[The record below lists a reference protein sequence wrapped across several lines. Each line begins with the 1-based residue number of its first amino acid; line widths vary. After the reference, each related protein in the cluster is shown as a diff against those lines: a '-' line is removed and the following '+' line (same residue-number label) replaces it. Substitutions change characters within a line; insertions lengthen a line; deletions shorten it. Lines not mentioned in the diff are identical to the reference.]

1 MNTNDVT
8 LGRFGHHPDPATD
21 FEVEVQD
28 IEAEVYNASVGFQ
41 PLPREVLLTRID
53 RALDFRVGGVP
64 SCVEAKGV
72 LREIAASFHP

>member
-1 MNTNDVT
+1 MTEET

-28 IEAEVYNASVGFQ
+28 LEAEVYNFNAGFQ
-41 PLPREVLLTRID
+41 PLPRPELARRIG

-64 SCVEAKGV
+64 SCVTAKAA
-72 LREIAASFHP
+72 LRQMDAAFNVRL